1 MLLGYFISTTGT
13 KTGKLKEAYIMATL
27 AEIRAKLRE
36 QEDRKGGGSN
46 QQSGG
51 DNAIYPHWN
60 MAEGTE
66 AVLRFLPDADSD
78 NVFFWKERLMI
89 KLPFAGIKGQTDSR
103 PVTVNVPCMEM
114 YGETC
119 PVLSEVRGWFKDP
132 ALEDQGRKYW
142 KKRSYI
148 FQGFVAD
155 DPLNE
160 DSKPEN
166 PIRRFIIGPQI
177 FQIIK
182 GALMDPEMEE
192 LPTDYVRGVDFR
204 IKKTSKGGYAD
215 YSTSQWSRRERA
227 LTDEEKA
234 AIDTHGLHNLDDF
247 LPKKPGEVEVK
258 VIQEM
263 FEASVDGEA
272 YDPNRWGQY
281 FRAPGM
287 SAPTGDP
294 NSSKPAAPIAETK
307 TAPMTP
313 KEEDANAGV
322 TRDESGTPSAP
333 EASTAT
339 TEDKPSSERAQDILK
354 MIRDR
359 QS

>member
-1 MLLGYFISTTGT
+1 
-13 KTGKLKEAYIMATL
+13 MATL

-36 QEDRKGGGSN
+36 QEDRKGGGN
-46 QQSGG
+46 TSGG

-60 MAEGTE
+60 MSEGSE
-66 AVLRFLPDADSD
+66 AVLRFLPDKDPE

-119 PVLSEVRGWFKDP
+119 NILNEVRGWFKDKS
-132 ALEDQGRKYW
+132 LEDQGRKYW

-148 FQGFVAD
+148 FQGFVTD
-155 DPLNE
+155 
-160 DSKPEN
+160 N
-166 PIRRFIIGPQI
+166 PIKDDETPSNPVRRFIIGPQI

-182 GALMDPEMEE
+182 GALMDPEMED
-192 LPTDYVRGVDFR
+192 LPTDYARGVDFR

-227 LTDEEKA
+227 LTDEEKS
-234 AIDTHGLHNLDDF
+234 AIETNGLYNLNDF
-247 LPKKPGEVEVK
+247 LPKKPSDVEVK
-258 VIQEM
+258 VMQEM

-272 YDPNRWGQY
+272 YDPDRFGQY

-294 NSSKPAAPIAETK
+294 NKAAKPSASESVAPAVDTPAAAPVQEPVAET
-307 TAPMTP
+307 TT
-313 KEEDANAGV
+313 
-322 TRDESGTPSAP
+322 
-333 EASTAT
+333 TAT
-339 TEDKPSSERAQDILK
+339 ATDDKPSSERAQDILK
-354 MIRDR
+354 MIRER